1 MDFYKTLTLKFVN
14 KPYVSNL
21 ELSTEKG
28 NLVGREKK
36 CLPGKW
42 SRYVDI
48 PAIFHFD
55 SYEQE
60 NKGTTVEK
68 ILFS

>member
-1 MDFYKTLTLKFVN
+1 
-14 KPYVSNL
+14 VSNL
-21 ELSTEKG
+21 ELSTGKG
-28 NLVGREKK
+28 NLVGREKNAY
-36 CLPGKW
+36 LENGVGN
-42 SRYVDI
+42 VDI

-55 SYEQE
+55 SHEQE